1 MTELAL
7 QIETCH
13 SFVMISKLLLLFCE
27 KSEVKGCMLYVSILD
42 KKSLSS
48 SSANT
53 TLLTTARKEN
63 KNMTLSTST
72 DEADS
77 TMDTIRS
84 TNDDDATYEQNG
96 TQASEPSTKEDQNL
110 EKKPNTPI
118 KPAWS
123 SLSTGGTGNTTT
135 EKHHQ
140 PSVISF
146 ADIMNDQ
153 SNDRNAAR
161 VVDDDVTL
169 SLAQIQ
175 TEQERIFASLSQPEK
190 QSTNIHNTDTG
201 NTVVAH
207 SDEEELRLIEMVMRQ
222 SLAESNNNNN
232 DNTNNNDDTE
242 DIKPPYV
249 EQDNFGYD
257 KNPAAYVCAEDS
269 KPPSSVDQGNFGY
282 DKKPA
287 ASTSAFNTKNNDNN
301 NNVAAA
307 FTNTVTT
314 SATAS
319 AAAGTSNAEDEEKE
333 MIEAAIREADEK
345 EQRDNCDY
353 DKKPAAST
361 SAFNTK
367 NNDNNNNVA
376 AAFTNTV
383 TASAAASAAAGT
395 SNTED
400 VEKEMIEAVI
410 READAKERQDDES
423 ESLRLVMQLQQ
434 EELTMARRQQRHQ
447 QETAVTGNVRTMT
460 RAAFEAE
467 REGAKNVASNH
478 LDNYE
483 TYENERDTGFRMNSE
498 QQQQQP
504 LGWYRRDRNTI
515 VGPDNE
521 VRTKHDTKV
530 QGQTNATFLDLD
542 VVDDD
547 TGRRAHIGNT
557 AFNAFRKTVADHA
570 KGGQRSTTKG
580 VATHGTGRAG
590 SDADATKGGAM
601 DQNVRLH
608 ISRAINTG
616 LIERCN
622 GAVKQGKEAVVYHA
636 DGGKNNVSST
646 ILEDGKD
653 GDDWDKKAAA
663 TTTAIGDNDGFDV
676 AIKVFKRIKE
686 FRGRGEYVDGDPRYA
701 GRPFRSLS
709 DRQQLEVWTEKEF
722 RNLKRAHRSKVP
734 VPNPIYYKENV
745 IFMRFLGENGWPA
758 PQIREIQMRKGS
770 SKWHALYEQVME
782 SVAKLFQE
790 ARLVHGDLS
799 EYNILVAPQSQVDH
813 CATSVRHQRCLDDV
827 EEKMAAENNNENKN
841 SSNNNDD
848 LQTVL
853 IDFGQSVE
861 VRHPKAE
868 ELLRR
873 DLERVI
879 EFFTK
884 QGVTKT
890 MSIEDAMAFVI
901 GDKSTFLNIENIN
914 MPAQSE
920 LCT

>member
-1 MTELAL
+1 
-7 QIETCH
+7 
-13 SFVMISKLLLLFCE
+13 
-27 KSEVKGCMLYVSILD
+27 
-42 KKSLSS
+42 
-48 SSANT
+48 
-53 TLLTTARKEN
+53 
-63 KNMTLSTST
+63 
-72 DEADS
+72 
-77 TMDTIRS
+77 
-84 TNDDDATYEQNG
+84 
-96 TQASEPSTKEDQNL
+96 
-110 EKKPNTPI
+110 
-118 KPAWS
+118 
-123 SLSTGGTGNTTT
+123 
-135 EKHHQ
+135 
-140 PSVISF
+140 
-146 ADIMNDQ
+146 
-153 SNDRNAAR
+153 
-161 VVDDDVTL
+161 
-169 SLAQIQ
+169 
-175 TEQERIFASLSQPEK
+175 
-190 QSTNIHNTDTG
+190 
-201 NTVVAH
+201 
-207 SDEEELRLIEMVMRQ
+207 
-222 SLAESNNNNN
+222 
-232 DNTNNNDDTE
+232 
-242 DIKPPYV
+242 
-249 EQDNFGYD
+249 
-257 KNPAAYVCAEDS
+257 
-269 KPPSSVDQGNFGY
+269 
-282 DKKPA
+282 
-287 ASTSAFNTKNNDNN
+287 
-301 NNVAAA
+301 
-307 FTNTVTT
+307 
-314 SATAS
+314 
-319 AAAGTSNAEDEEKE
+319 
-333 MIEAAIREADEK
+333 
-345 EQRDNCDY
+345 
-353 DKKPAAST
+353 
-361 SAFNTK
+361 
-367 NNDNNNNVA
+367 
-376 AAFTNTV
+376 
-383 TASAAASAAAGT
+383 
-395 SNTED
+395 
-400 VEKEMIEAVI
+400 
-410 READAKERQDDES
+410 
-423 ESLRLVMQLQQ
+423 
-434 EELTMARRQQRHQ
+434 
-447 QETAVTGNVRTMT
+447 
-460 RAAFEAE
+460 
-467 REGAKNVASNH
+467 
-478 LDNYE
+478 
-483 TYENERDTGFRMNSE
+483 MNSE

>member
-1 MTELAL
+1 
-7 QIETCH
+7 
-13 SFVMISKLLLLFCE
+13 MILL
-27 KSEVKGCMLYVSILD
+27 SP
-42 KKSLSS
+42 
-48 SSANT
+48 
-53 TLLTTARKEN
+53 
-63 KNMTLSTST
+63 ST
-72 DEADS
+72 DEAES
-77 TMDTIRS
+77 TMVAN
-84 TNDDDATYEQNG
+84 NDDDATCEQND
-96 TQASEPSTKEDQNL
+96 TQANEPLAKEDLNL
-110 EKKPNTPI
+110 EKKANTPT

-123 SLSTGGTGNTTT
+123 SLSTGTGNTT
-135 EKHHQ
+135 EKQQQ

-153 SNDRNAAR
+153 SDDRNAAR
-161 VVDDDVTL
+161 VVDDNVTL

-175 TEQERIFASLSQPEK
+175 AEQERIFASLSQPEK
-190 QSTNIHNTDTG
+190 QQQRQKQQVSSTNIHNNTDVDTG
-201 NTVVAH
+201 NTVIAH

-222 SLAESNNNNN
+222 SLLESNNNN
-232 DNTNNNDDTE
+232 DSTNNNDDTE

-249 EQDNFGYD
+249 EQDNFHYD
-257 KNPAAYVCAEDS
+257 KNPAASVCAEDSKSSSGEQDNFGYDKKPTASICAEDS
-269 KPPSSVDQGNFGY
+269 KPPYVDQDNFGNDKKPAAYVCADDGKQPYVDQDNFDY

-287 ASTSAFNTKNNDNN
+287 ASASVFAFNTNDDNN
-301 NNVAAA
+301 NAGVADAS
-307 FTNTVTT
+307 TNTVTT

-319 AAAGTSNAEDEEKE
+319 AAAGISNAEDEEKE
-333 MIEAAIREADEK
+333 MIEAAIREADAK
-345 EQRDNCDY
+345 ERRDAFNCD
-353 DKKPAAST
+353 KNPAA
-361 SAFNTK
+361 AYNT
-367 NNDNNNNVA
+367 NDDDNN
-376 AAFTNTV
+376 
-383 TASAAASAAAGT
+383 TASVATGT
-395 SNTED
+395 SNAED
-400 VEKEMIEAVI
+400 EIKEMVEAAI

-434 EELTMARRQQRHQ
+434 EELTMARQQQQRHQ
-447 QETAVTGNVRTMT
+447 QATAVTGHVQTMT

-542 VVDDD
+542 VVDAD

-557 AFNAFRKTVADHA
+557 AFNSFRKTIADHA

-601 DQNVRLH
+601 DQHVRLH

-622 GAVKQGKEAVVYHA
+622 GAVKQGKEAIVYHA
-636 DGGKNNVSST
+636 DGGKNNGSSKNNGSNT
-646 ILEDGKD
+646 ILEDGRD

-663 TTTAIGDNDGFDV
+663 TTMATNDNVGFDV

-709 DRQQLEVWTEKEF
+709 DRQQLEVWTEKEY
-722 RNLKRAHRSKVP
+722 RNLVRAHRSKVP
-734 VPNPIYYKENV
+734 VPNPIYYKDNV

-758 PQIREIQMRKGS
+758 PQIREIQLRKGS
-770 SKWHALYEQVME
+770 SKWHVLYEQVME
-782 SVAKLFQE
+782 SVAKLFQD

-799 EYNILVAPQSQVDH
+799 EYNILVAPHSQVDH
-813 CATSVRHQRCLDDV
+813 CATSARHLRFLDDV
-827 EEKMAAENNNENKN
+827 EEKMAAENNNENKD
-841 SSNNNDD
+841 SSNNKED

-873 DLERVI
+873 DLQRVN

-890 MSIEDAMAFVI
+890 MGIEAAMAFVI
-901 GDKSTFLNIENIN
+901 GNSTFLNIENMN
-914 MPAQSE
+914 MPAQSLGYDTNE
-920 LCT
+920 SSQEIGSG

>member
-1 MTELAL
+1 
-7 QIETCH
+7 
-13 SFVMISKLLLLFCE
+13 MILL
-27 KSEVKGCMLYVSILD
+27 SP
-42 KKSLSS
+42 
-48 SSANT
+48 
-53 TLLTTARKEN
+53 
-63 KNMTLSTST
+63 ST
-72 DEADS
+72 DEAES
-77 TMDTIRS
+77 TMVA
-84 TNDDDATYEQNG
+84 TNDDDATCEQND
-96 TQASEPSTKEDQNL
+96 TQANEPSAKEDQKL
-110 EKKPNTPI
+110 EKKANTPT

-123 SLSTGGTGNTTT
+123 SLSTGTGNTT
-135 EKHHQ
+135 EKQQQ

-153 SNDRNAAR
+153 SDDRNAAR
-161 VVDDDVTL
+161 VVDDNVTL

-175 TEQERIFASLSQPEK
+175 AEQERIFASLSQPEK
-190 QSTNIHNTDTG
+190 QQQQQQQQKQQVLSTNTHNNSDVDTG
-201 NTVVAH
+201 NTVIAH

-222 SLAESNNNNN
+222 SLLESNNNNAGVA
-232 DNTNNNDDTE
+232 D
-242 DIKPPYV
+242 
-249 EQDNFGYD
+249 
-257 KNPAAYVCAEDS
+257 
-269 KPPSSVDQGNFGY
+269 
-282 DKKPA
+282 
-287 ASTSAFNTKNNDNN
+287 AS
-301 NNVAAA
+301 
-307 FTNTVTT
+307 TNTVTT

-319 AAAGTSNAEDEEKE
+319 AAAGISNAEDEEKE
-333 MIEAAIREADEK
+333 MIEAAIREADAK
-345 EQRDNCDY
+345 ERRDAFDC
-353 DKKPAAST
+353 DKKPAA
-361 SAFNTK
+361 AYNT
-367 NNDNNNNVA
+367 NDDDNN
-376 AAFTNTV
+376 
-383 TASAAASAAAGT
+383 TASVATGT
-395 SNTED
+395 SNAED
-400 VEKEMIEAVI
+400 EIKEMVEAAI

-434 EELTMARRQQRHQ
+434 EELTMARQQQQRHQ
-447 QETAVTGNVRTMT
+447 QATAVTGHVQTMT

-483 TYENERDTGFRMNSE
+483 AFENERDTGFRMNSE
-498 QQQQQP
+498 QQQQP

-542 VVDDD
+542 VVDAD

-557 AFNAFRKTVADHA
+557 AFNSFRKTIADHA

-601 DQNVRLH
+601 DQHVRLH
-608 ISRAINTG
+608 ISKAINTG

-622 GAVKQGKEAVVYHA
+622 GAVKQGKEAIVYHA
-636 DGGKNNVSST
+636 DGGKNNGGNT
-646 ILEDGKD
+646 ILEDGRD

-663 TTTAIGDNDGFDV
+663 TTMATNDNVGFDV

-709 DRQQLEVWTEKEF
+709 DRQQLEVWTEKEY
-722 RNLKRAHRSKVP
+722 RNLVRAHRSKVP
-734 VPNPIYYKENV
+734 VPNPIYYKDNV

-758 PQIREIQMRKGS
+758 PQIREIQLRKGS
-770 SKWHALYEQVME
+770 SKWHVLYEQVME
-782 SVAKLFQE
+782 SVAKLFQD

-799 EYNILVAPQSQVDH
+799 EYNILVAPHSQVDH
-813 CATSVRHQRCLDDV
+813 CATSARHLRFLDDV
-827 EEKMAAENNNENKN
+827 EEKMAAENNNENKD
-841 SSNNNDD
+841 SSNNKED

-873 DLERVI
+873 DLQRVK

-890 MSIEDAMAFVI
+890 MGIEDAMAFVI
-901 GDKSTFLNIENIN
+901 GKSTFLNIENMN
-914 MPAQSE
+914 MPAQSLEYDTNE
-920 LCT
+920 LSQEIGSG

>member
-1 MTELAL
+1 M
-7 QIETCH
+7 
-13 SFVMISKLLLLFCE
+13 
-27 KSEVKGCMLYVSILD
+27 
-42 KKSLSS
+42 
-48 SSANT
+48 
-53 TLLTTARKEN
+53 TLL
-63 KNMTLSTST
+63 SPST
-72 DEADS
+72 DEAES
-77 TMDTIRS
+77 TIVATI
-84 TNDDDATYEQNG
+84 DDDATCEQND
-96 TQASEPSTKEDQNL
+96 TQANEPSAKEDQKL
-110 EKKPNTPI
+110 EKKANTPT

-123 SLSTGGTGNTTT
+123 SLSTGTGTGTGNTT
-135 EKHHQ
+135 EKQQQ

-175 TEQERIFASLSQPEK
+175 AEQERIFASLSQPEK
-190 QSTNIHNTDTG
+190 QQQQQQVSSTNIHNKNDTG
-201 NTVVAH
+201 NTVIAR

-222 SLAESNNNNN
+222 SLLESNNNN
-232 DNTNNNDDTE
+232 DSTNNNDDTE
-242 DIKPPYV
+242 DIKLPYV
-249 EQDNFGYD
+249 EQDNFGSGNKPAASVCAEDSKPSSGEQDNVGYD
-257 KNPAAYVCAEDS
+257 KKPAASVCAEDS
-269 KPPSSVDQGNFGY
+269 KPPYVDQDNVGYDKNPAASICAEDSKPAYVDQENFGY
-282 DKKPA
+282 NKKPA
-287 ASTSAFNTKNNDNN
+287 ASASASASNTNDDNN
-301 NNVAAA
+301 NAAVANAS
-307 FTNTVTT
+307 TNTVTT

-319 AAAGTSNAEDEEKE
+319 VAAGISNAEHEEKE
-333 MIEAAIREADEK
+333 MIEAAIREADAK
-345 EQRDNCDY
+345 ERRDAFDC
-353 DKKPAAST
+353 DKKPAAAS
-361 SAFNTK
+361 NT
-367 NNDNNNNVA
+367 NDDDNN
-376 AAFTNTV
+376 T
-383 TASAAASAAAGT
+383 ASAAAGT
-395 SNTED
+395 SNAENE
-400 VEKEMIEAVI
+400 EKEMIEAAI

-434 EELTMARRQQRHQ
+434 EELTMARQQQRHQ

-467 REGAKNVASNH
+467 KEGAKNVASNH

-498 QQQQQP
+498 QQMQQP

-557 AFNAFRKTVADHA
+557 AFNSFRKTVADHA

-608 ISRAINTG
+608 ILRAINTG

-636 DGGKNNVSST
+636 DGSKNNGSNT

-653 GDDWDKKAAA
+653 GDDWDKKTAA
-663 TTTAIGDNDGFDV
+663 TTMAISENAGFDV
-676 AIKVFKRIKE
+676 AIKVFKRINQ
-686 FRGRGEYVDGDPRYA
+686 FRGRGEYVDNDPRYA

-709 DRQQLEVWTEKEF
+709 DRQQLEVWTEKEY
-722 RNLKRAHRSKVP
+722 RNLVRAHRSKIP

-758 PQIREIQMRKGS
+758 PQIREIQLRKGS
-770 SKWHALYEQVME
+770 SKWHVLYEQVME
-782 SVAKLFQE
+782 SVSKLFQD

-799 EYNILVAPQSQVDH
+799 EYNILVALHSQVDH
-813 CATSVRHQRCLDDV
+813 CATSIRHQRFVDDV
-827 EEKMAAENNNENKN
+827 EEKMAAKNNNENKN
-841 SSNNNDD
+841 SSNNKED

-873 DLERVI
+873 DLQRVN

-901 GDKSTFLNIENIN
+901 GESTFLNIENIN
-914 MPAQSE
+914 MPAQSLGYDTNE
-920 LCT
+920 SSQEIGSG